1 MDTEMILHKENN
13 QMLKQL
19 IALAHDFIPQMSNR
33 VQPQNEKQINLD
45 LQQSQSDIE
54 FEVAKGKNYLVVMMI
69 WLMVRKGWIIVK
81 DSKTGKEI
89 NVENASQWFYQK
101 IFGEPIKKWDQ
112 VLQYI
117 FRWRNKKD
125 KEKFLKT
132 FDTMKDLV
140 EQRIKKG

>member
-1 MDTEMILHKENN
+1 M
-13 QMLKQL
+13 QL
-19 IALAHDFIPQMSNR
+19 IVSLLNRIIHLLELLIASVNEIRATQSNFPKDNLR
-33 VQPQNEKQINLD
+33 VE
-45 LQQSQSDIE
+45 SDVE
-54 FEVAKGKNYLVVMMI
+54 FEIAKGKNYLVVMMI

-132 FDTMKDLV
+132 FDSMKDLV